1 VGSPLNQVLA
11 RVTTKSEVESFS
23 SKNDGLR
30 KQGTQDNRPGGKM
43 KQEVY
48 RFAFDEANT
57 ELSQILGEFEQLRAR
72 KDRIEKVVEA
82 LKPLAGIEAAGASA
96 DRKNSDSPSYSY

>member
-1 VGSPLNQVLA
+1 
-11 RVTTKSEVESFS
+11 
-23 SKNDGLR
+23 
-30 KQGTQDNRPGGKM
+30 M

-82 LKPLAGIEAAGASA
+82 LKPLAGTEATTAPAA
-96 DRKNSDSPSYSY
+96 KSDSPSYSF

>member
-1 VGSPLNQVLA
+1 MLDYP
-11 RVTTKSEVESFS
+11 
-23 SKNDGLR
+23 
-30 KQGTQDNRPGGKM
+30 PGGTM

-48 RFAFDEANT
+48 RFAFDEANS

-82 LKPLAGIEAAGASA
+82 LKPLAGIEASGASA
-96 DRKNSDSPSYSY
+96 ERKNSDSPSYSY

>member
-1 VGSPLNQVLA
+1 
-11 RVTTKSEVESFS
+11 
-23 SKNDGLR
+23 
-30 KQGTQDNRPGGKM
+30 M

-48 RFAFDEANT
+48 RFAFDEANS

-82 LKPLAGIEAAGASA
+82 LKPLAGIEASGAPA
-96 DRKNSDSPSYSY
+96 ERKSSDSPSYSY

>member
-1 VGSPLNQVLA
+1 
-11 RVTTKSEVESFS
+11 
-23 SKNDGLR
+23 
-30 KQGTQDNRPGGKM
+30 M

-82 LKPLAGIEAAGASA
+82 LKPLAGIEAAAAPAERKSA
-96 DRKNSDSPSYSY
+96 DSPSYSY

>member
-1 VGSPLNQVLA
+1 MAEYFVVREIKLDL
-11 RVTTKSEVESFS
+11 
-23 SKNDGLR
+23 D
-30 KQGTQDNRPGGKM
+30 DRPGGKM

-82 LKPLAGIEAAGASA
+82 LKPLAGIEASAAAAGQKSA
-96 DRKNSDSPSYSY
+96 DSPSYSY